1 MKFIYLDRKYIVT
14 CWAAIDFC
22 SHRDPF
28 IPAPWDE
35 SDKSGARH
43 WEKSVLL
50 EAVPVPVS
58 SEILKHEKIGN
69 VGIRFLAAF
78 GDSAFSQINGI
89 VLFHTNKLFYYKTK
103 FEYTWKSSIWGLK
116 S

>member
-1 MKFIYLDRKYIVT
+1 MKRSLQIQTEVDLAVSSVLLRGETFNDIVT

-35 SDKSGARH
+35 SDKSSARH

-58 SEILKHEKIGN
+58 SEILKHEKLET
-69 VGIRFLAAF
+69 LA
-78 GDSAFSQINGI
+78 SVFSQRL
-89 VLFHTNKLFYYKTK
+89 VVRLLAT
-103 FEYTWKSSIWGLK
+103 
-116 S
+116 

>member
-1 MKFIYLDRKYIVT
+1 MKFIYQDRKYIVT

-58 SEILKHEKIGN
+58 SEILKHEKLET
-69 VGIRFLAAF
+69 LA
-78 GDSAFSQINGI
+78 SVFSQRL
-89 VLFHTNKLFYYKTK
+89 VVRLLAT
-103 FEYTWKSSIWGLK
+103 
-116 S
+116 